1 MSLPSIAAAG
11 VSAAAVA
18 TVSAT
23 IATAVAVSAVTT
35 RIAISATIAV
45 SFGFIVVCPHH
56 YRCRCFRCRCLPLLL
71 PMLSAVAAVA
81 TVFVSMQS
89 QPLLLPPPL
98 LPLFPW
104 TSPLP
109 PKQYFEHHPGERS
122 HALLLPLTIAIV
134 ADVGPAA
141 AAAATTTA
149 ISSTIAAPF
158 WLTVVSF
165 SPFAMAALWWQRSGD
180 GGKDGVQD
188 LSPG

>member
-1 MSLPSIAAAG
+1 LSLPSIAAAG

-18 TVSAT
+18 AVSAT

-45 SFGFIVVCPHH
+45 SFGFIVVCPHN
-56 YRCRCFRCRCLPLLL
+56 YRCFHCRCLPLLL

-81 TVFVSMQS
+81 TVLVSMQS

-98 LPLFPW
+98 LPLFPR

-134 ADVGPAA
+134 ADVDPAA
-141 AAAATTTA
+141 AAATTTTA

-165 SPFAMAALWWQRSGD
+165 SPFATAALVVAEIW
-180 GGKDGVQD
+180 
-188 LSPG
+188 